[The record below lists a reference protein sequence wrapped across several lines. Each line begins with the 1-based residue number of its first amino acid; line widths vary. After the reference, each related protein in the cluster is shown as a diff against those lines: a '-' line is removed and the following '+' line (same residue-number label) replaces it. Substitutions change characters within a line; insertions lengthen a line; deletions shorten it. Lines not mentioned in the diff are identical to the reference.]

1 VLGISVWPYHALLAG
16 QLVFLMLGAL
26 SLLAAFVPVHPL
38 AAYGPPTAETPAVKP
53 DWYLLWIFGFLK
65 LIPAG
70 VGFSLGPITIN
81 PEFLG
86 GVLFPGTVFGVM
98 TLVPWLDRTNRHV
111 LRRFEYMEPPSQ
123 APLRLTL
130 GVGALTFVG
139 MLLFAS
145 YYDQIGLTLGEIWLL
160 VVLVPVMVGAAIF
173 GWSRFSRSRRAAL
186 ARFDPT
192 SED

>member
-1 VLGISVWPYHALLAG
+1 MDRRLPR
-16 QLVFLMLGAL
+16 
-26 SLLAAFVPVHPL
+26 
-38 AAYGPPTAETPAVKP
+38 PAVKP

-70 VGFSLGPITIN
+70 VGFSVGLLTIA

-86 GVLFPGTVFGVM
+86 GVLFPGLVFGAM
-98 TLVPWLDRTNRHV
+98 TLVPWLDRTNRRA
-111 LRRFEYMEPPSQ
+111 LRRFEYLEPPSQ

-130 GVGALTFVG
+130 GVGALTFVA

-145 YYDQIGLTLGEIWLL
+145 YYDQIGLTLDQIWLL
-160 VVLVPVMVGAAIF
+160 VLGVPLVVGAAII
-173 GWSRFSRSRRAAL
+173 GWSWLTRGRHAAAV